1 MHHSRISDCVASI
14 DRLGFVA
21 GELHRRACV
30 ERRRARGFGPPCVGN
45 HGPAVPLHLHPCTLF
60 AHAPRKGWD
69 SNPRGT
75 FTVAGFEDR
84 WASGPFSLK
93 PLFIKG
99 LRRFETRES
108 PECPLTAYS
117 FRIRFLEGQIC
128 TQSARDCLSDGN
140 PPVLTVRVRNW
151 CGALLET
158 DILVMK
164 LMQIPA

>member
-1 MHHSRISDCVASI
+1 MRRKSWTSRPATPASLHS
-14 DRLGFVA
+14 
-21 GELHRRACV
+21 
-30 ERRRARGFGPPCVGN
+30 
-45 HGPAVPLHLHPCTLF
+45 F

-108 PECPLTAYS
+108 PEGPLTAYS

-151 CGALLET
+151 CGALVET

>member
-1 MHHSRISDCVASI
+1 MDQPSRYTCILARFLPMRRGRGGI
-14 DRLGFVA
+14 RIHERLS
-21 GELHRRACV
+21 
-30 ERRRARGFGPPCVGN
+30 
-45 HGPAVPLHLHPCTLF
+45 PLLVL
-60 AHAPRKGWD
+60 K
-69 SNPRGT
+69 
-75 FTVAGFEDR
+75 R
-84 WASGPFSLK
+84 WASGHFSLK

-151 CGALLET
+151 CGALVET